1 MKKNR
6 VRNLTF
12 GALIAALYVGLTFVS
27 QVFGLASGAIQLRL
41 SEALTILPV
50 FCPAAVP
57 GLAVGCLLA
66 NWLTGCALW
75 DVIFGTVA
83 TLLGAVGTRLLKKH
97 KLLAVLPP
105 IAANTVIVPLLLRY
119 VYELPDAMWYL
130 VVTVFLG
137 ELVSCGVFGTLLRK
151 LLEKTGLDKKLPG

>member
-1 MKKNR
+1 MKKNQ
-6 VRNLTF
+6 VRNLTV
-12 GALIAALYVGLTFVS
+12 GALVAALYVGLTFVS

-41 SEALTILPV
+41 SEALTILPL

-83 TLLGAVGTRLLKKH
+83 TLLGAIGTRLLKRH

-119 VYELPDAMWYL
+119 VYELDDAMWYL
-130 VVTVFLG
+130 FLTVFLG
-137 ELVSCGVFGTLLRK
+137 ELISCGVFGTLLRK

>member
-1 MKKNR
+1 MKKNQ

-27 QVFGLASGAIQLRL
+27 QVFGLASGAVQLRL
-41 SEALTILPV
+41 SEALTILPL

-83 TLLGAVGTRLLKKH
+83 SAK
-97 KLLAVLPP
+97 A
-105 IAANTVIVPLLLRY
+105 
-119 VYELPDAMWYL
+119 
-130 VVTVFLG
+130 
-137 ELVSCGVFGTLLRK
+137 
-151 LLEKTGLDKKLPG
+151 

>member
-1 MKKNR
+1 MKKNQ

-27 QVFGLASGAIQLRL
+27 QVFGLASGAVQLRL
-41 SEALTILPV
+41 SEALTILPL

-83 TLLGAVGTRLLKKH
+83 TLLGAIGTRLLKRH

-130 VVTVFLG
+130 FLTVFVG
-137 ELVSCGVFGTLLRK
+137 ELISCGVFGTLLRK
-151 LLEKTGLDKKLPG
+151 LLEKTGLDKKLPR

>member
-83 TLLGAVGTRLLKKH
+83 TLLGAIGTRLLKKH

-130 VVTVFLG
+130 VLTVFLG
-137 ELVSCGVFGTLLRK
+137 ELISCGVFGTLLRK

>member
-1 MKKNR
+1 MNKNQ

-12 GALIAALYVGLTFVS
+12 GALVAALYVGLTFVS
-27 QVFGLASGAIQLRL
+27 QVFGLASGAVQLRL

-83 TLLGAVGTRLLKKH
+83 TLLGAVGTRLLRTH

-119 VYELPDAMWYL
+119 VYELDDAMWYL
-130 VVTVFLG
+130 VLTVFLG
-137 ELVSCGVFGTLLRK
+137 ELISCGVFGTLLRK

>member
-1 MKKNR
+1 MKKNQ
-6 VRNLTF
+6 VRHLTF

-27 QVFGLASGAIQLRL
+27 QVFGLASGAVQLRL
-41 SEALTILPV
+41 SEALTILPL

-83 TLLGAVGTRLLKKH
+83 TLLGAIGTRLLKRH

-130 VVTVFLG
+130 FLTVFLG
-137 ELVSCGVFGTLLRK
+137 ELISCGVFGTLLRK

>member
-1 MKKNR
+1 MKKNQ

-27 QVFGLASGAIQLRL
+27 QVFGLASGAVQLRL
-41 SEALTILPV
+41 SEALTILPL

-83 TLLGAVGTRLLKKH
+83 TLLGAIGTRLLKRH

-130 VVTVFLG
+130 FLTVFLG
-137 ELVSCGVFGTLLRK
+137 ELISCGVFGTLLRK

>member
-1 MKKNR
+1 MKKNQ

-83 TLLGAVGTRLLKKH
+83 TLLGAIGTRLLKKH

-137 ELVSCGVFGTLLRK
+137 ELISCGVFGTLLRK

>member
-1 MKKNR
+1 MKKNQ

-27 QVFGLASGAIQLRL
+27 QVFGLASGAVQLRL
-41 SEALTILPV
+41 SEALTILPL

-83 TLLGAVGTRLLKKH
+83 TLLGAIGTRLLKRH

-130 VVTVFLG
+130 FLTVFLG
-137 ELVSCGVFGTLLRK
+137 ELISCGVFGTLLRK
-151 LLEKTGLDKKLPG
+151 LLEKTGLDKKLPR